1 MAMPE
6 VTRSNGGSGA
16 NSVGHNAADPSI
28 LTTEALQREV
38 LNINRELAF
47 RQTVRER
54 EHIEL
59 RTLLEHQIASL
70 SGLMSEQLKS
80 IKVQFDLIEK
90 QRVEQKKDTKDAVDA
105 ALIAQKEAVQE
116 QTIASGLSIAKSE
129 AATAK
134 QLDQL
139 AVTFSTA
146 ITGVTASVNDLKDTW
161 NSSIMDI
168 KERIG
173 RMENMR
179 LGAQEKTKR
188 NPKQHGY
195 GVWHGWIRASSTDN
209 SSNPSRVR
217 YL

>member
-1 MAMPE
+1 MPE
-6 VTRSNGGSGA
+6 VTRSNNSGPPIT
-16 NSVGHNAADPSI
+16 DPSA
-28 LTTEALQREV
+28 LTTKQLLREVEILYNVIDDKVDARQREA
-38 LNINRELAF
+38 IAQREL
-47 RQTVRER
+47 
-54 EHIEL
+54 
-59 RTLLEHQIASL
+59 LETQIVAL
-70 SGLMSEQLKS
+70 HNLMEEQLSS
-80 IKVQFDLIEK
+80 IKIQFELIEK

-161 NSSIMDI
+161 NASIMDI

-173 RMENMR
+173 RMESMRIGSQETKKEIQNNM
-179 LGAQEKTKR
+179 GMV
-188 NPKQHGY
+188 Y
-195 GVWHGWIRASSTDN
+195 GMGGFVLVLLTILLTLAGSGIFK
-209 SSNPSRVR
+209 
-217 YL
+217 

>member
-1 MAMPE
+1 M
-6 VTRSNGGSGA
+6 
-16 NSVGHNAADPSI
+16 
-28 LTTEALQREV
+28 EALRREV
-38 LNINRELAF
+38 LSVDKELGF
-47 RQTVRER
+47 RQVVRER
-54 EHIEL
+54 EHEQLKVFLEAQIAAL
-59 RTLLEHQIASL
+59 RTLVD
-70 SGLMSEQLKS
+70 EQLKS
-80 IKVQFDLIEK
+80 INVQFGLIEK

-173 RMENMR
+173 RMESMR
-179 LGAQEKTKR
+179 LGAQEQKKEVQT
-188 NPKQHGY
+188 NMGMVY
-195 GVWHGWIRASSTDN
+195 GMGGFVLVLLTILVTLAGSGIFK
-209 SSNPSRVR
+209 
-217 YL
+217 